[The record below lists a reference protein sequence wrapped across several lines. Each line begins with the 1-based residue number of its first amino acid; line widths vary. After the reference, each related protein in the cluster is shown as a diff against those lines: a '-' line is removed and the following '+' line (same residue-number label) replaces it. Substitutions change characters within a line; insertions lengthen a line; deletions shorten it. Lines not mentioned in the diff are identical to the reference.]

1 MKALHFFI
9 VISSII
15 ILILLVVL
23 VVSVW
28 FVDEDALP
36 APKQCQYVILRNFNP
51 EGGFWWMIYNV
62 LHAAHFAEQTGMKLV
77 VLFDSGLYVEKESA
91 YQKEMER
98 FTSTNNWFEYFFEPL
113 GDVQVQK
120 QVKNLQLLPSASTY
134 ATNRTARYYAWEHSA
149 FETRD
154 MTQAQLYKTQWD
166 RVIRVRQHVTDE
178 IEEFAAENFP
188 RGHTL
193 IGIHY
198 RGTDKYGNK
207 TSTEDGPIHYEYS
220 FCAQAVRDW
229 MKMHVNLKPFTV
241 FACSDEDPFIEYMKL
256 QLTEVNVVATNSIR
270 SDFSTSGLHL
280 KSELCPDNYAGNE
293 YKELPDCRMYRL
305 MKEKSVHRG
314 KYSGPRRRLGQ
325 DALKDVLLLTKCRVF
340 LRSAGNLSNFVKYL
354 NPNIEEIHMNVLYVN
369 RQNR

>member
-1 MKALHFFI
+1 
-9 VISSII
+9 
-15 ILILLVVL
+15 
-23 VVSVW
+23 
-28 FVDEDALP
+28 
-36 APKQCQYVILRNFNP
+36 
-51 EGGFWWMIYNV
+51 
-62 LHAAHFAEQTGMKLV
+62 
-77 VLFDSGLYVEKESA
+77 
-91 YQKEMER
+91 
-98 FTSTNNWFEYFFEPL
+98 
-113 GDVQVQK
+113 
-120 QVKNLQLLPSASTY
+120 
-134 ATNRTARYYAWEHSA
+134 
-149 FETRD
+149 
-154 MTQAQLYKTQWD
+154 
-166 RVIRVRQHVTDE
+166 
-178 IEEFAAENFP
+178 
-188 RGHTL
+188 
-193 IGIHY
+193 
-198 RGTDKYGNK
+198 
-207 TSTEDGPIHYEYS
+207 
-220 FCAQAVRDW
+220 
-229 MKMHVNLKPFTV
+229 VNLKPFTV